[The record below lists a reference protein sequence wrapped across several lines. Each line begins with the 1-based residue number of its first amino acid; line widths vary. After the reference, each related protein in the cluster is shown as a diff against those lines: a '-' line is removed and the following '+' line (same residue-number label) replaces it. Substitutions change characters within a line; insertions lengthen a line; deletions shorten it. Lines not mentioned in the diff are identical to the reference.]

1 MKQATGSKKKAIHLS
16 AKILKLTGG
25 LPFSAI
31 YGGIGQILMFH
42 RVLPSSDK
50 PRLWSNAYL
59 EVTPEYL
66 EQIINYY
73 KRLGYHF
80 LSPDELY
87 EMAQQGNLAKPFVI
101 FTFDDGYRDNLT
113 HAYPLLKKHKVPFA
127 IYITTDFPDKKAVLW
142 WYALEE
148 KILSHDSISFNFNG
162 QKYDLTAHTLEEKEK
177 LYQQIHNLIQ
187 STPVDEKARLFE
199 ALFTPEQLSAPLENV
214 LSWEEIRDLAIDE
227 LVTIGAHT
235 VSHQRLGMLPDKQAR
250 WEISQSINLIE
261 SRTVQ
266 KVKHFAYPFG
276 DLQSFGQREINILK
290 ENNILTSTTTVSKN
304 ITRQAL
310 SSPLTLPRIAVGMSM
325 TEDTLDLIRF
335 GVIPMVRNKGRR

>member
-1 MKQATGSKKKAIHLS
+1 MKQASGLKKKAIHLS
-16 AKILKLTGG
+16 AKLLNLIKG

-42 RVLPSSDK
+42 RVLPNPDK

-66 EQIINYY
+66 EQVIGYY

-80 LSPDELY
+80 ISLDELH
-87 EMAQQGNLAKPFVI
+87 EMSLQGKPAKPFVI

-113 HAYPLLKKHKVPFA
+113 YAYPLMKKHKVPFA
-127 IYITTDFPDKKAVLW
+127 IYITTDFPDKKAILW

-148 KILSHDSISFNFNG
+148 KILSHDRIRFRFNG
-162 QKYDLTAHTLEEKEK
+162 QNYDQTAYTLEEKEK
-177 LYQQIHNLIQ
+177 LYQQIHHLIQ
-187 STPVDEKARLFE
+187 TTPAQEQARLFE

-214 LSWEEIRDLAIDE
+214 LSWDEIRNLATDE

-235 VSHQRLGMLPDKQAR
+235 VSHRRLSMLPAKQVQ
-250 WEISQSINLIE
+250 WEISHSINLIE
-261 SRTVQ
+261 SHTGQ

-276 DLQSFGQREINILK
+276 DPQSFGQREINILK

-310 SSPLTLPRIAVGMSM
+310 SSTLTLPRIAVGMSM

-335 GVIPMVRNKGRR
+335 GVIPMIRNKGRW